1 SRLLGLLRILALLLR
16 TRGAGALRLVAFR
29 LRPGAGLL
37 RLRGGGFALLARG
50 PKALRAFRLLPGPRL
65 LAFRLG
71 RLRLG
76 LDGFHAFFGLRL
88 EGLLGRELFVE
99 GRLEIEILLEALA
112 EFLQLVLG
120 GRPAEGPRGLRAHGD
135 LRQAARLARGANG
148 PGGR

>member
-1 SRLLGLLRILALLLR
+1 STPALSLPD
-16 TRGAGALRLVAFR
+16 AL
-29 LRPGAGLL
+29 PIW
-37 RLRGGGFALLARG
+37 
-50 PKALRAFRLLPGPRL
+50 
-65 LAFRLG
+65 LG

-148 PGGR
+148 PGGRSEEHTSELQSRETLVC